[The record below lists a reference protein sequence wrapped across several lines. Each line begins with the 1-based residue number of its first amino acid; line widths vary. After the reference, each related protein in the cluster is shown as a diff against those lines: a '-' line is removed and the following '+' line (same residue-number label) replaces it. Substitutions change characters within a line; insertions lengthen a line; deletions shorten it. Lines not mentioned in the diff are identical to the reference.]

1 MKIVVVGDIVTDIL
15 AVHKHPLAAGS
26 DTVARVRISGGGSA
40 ANTASWLAQ
49 SQLPVTIVGVV
60 GDDDAGTA
68 RLGELTAL
76 GVVCAVRR
84 TADAA
89 TGSVVVLSTGEE
101 RTMLQDRAANALLTV
116 DDVDQALSIVDG
128 GHLHLSGYVLFDPEC
143 APAGRHALTTA
154 AAKGMTTSVDAAS
167 AAPLARLGRETFLSL
182 VRGTNL
188 LFANEAEAEVLTGGG
203 EVADLLEF
211 APGVVLKRGPDG
223 ADWAGSDGSRASVP
237 ASPAAAVADPTGAG
251 DAFAAGFLGSWLADG
266 DAVAALAAGARL
278 GALAVSRFGGR
289 P

>member
-1 MKIVVVGDIVTDIL
+1 MNIVVVGDIVTDIL
-15 AVHKHPLAAGS
+15 AVHKHPLATGS

-40 ANTASWLAQ
+40 ANTAAWLAQ

-68 RLGELTAL
+68 RLAELSTL
-76 GVVCAVRR
+76 GVACAVRR

-116 DDVDQALSIVDG
+116 DDVDQALSIVDS

-143 APAGRHALTTA
+143 APAGRHALVTA

-167 AAPLARLGRETFLSL
+167 AAPLAGLGREAFLSL
-182 VRGTNL
+182 VLGTNL
-188 LFANEAEAEVLTGGG
+188 LFANEDEAQVLTGGS
-203 EVADLLEF
+203 EVEELLAF

-223 ADWAGSDGSRASVP
+223 ADWAGADGSRASVP
-237 ASPAAAVADPTGAG
+237 ASPAAALADPTGAG

-266 DAVAALAAGARL
+266 DAPAALAAGARL